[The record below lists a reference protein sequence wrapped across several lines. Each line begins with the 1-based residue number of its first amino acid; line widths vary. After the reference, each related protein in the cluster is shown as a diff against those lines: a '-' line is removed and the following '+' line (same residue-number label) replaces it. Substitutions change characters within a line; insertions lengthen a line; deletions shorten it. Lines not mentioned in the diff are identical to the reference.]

1 MRNLHYNL
9 IFRSEPEGGFTVFV
23 PALSGCITYGKTLA
37 EAKKMAKDAI
47 EGYIESLEKH
57 HEPIPSDD
65 TTFISSVQINKPHQ
79 TNSHRVLSRKKAPV
93 YA

>member
-1 MRNLHYNL
+1 MKNLHYNL
-9 IFRSEPEGGFTVFV
+9 IFRAEPEGGFTVLV

-37 EAKKMAKDAI
+37 DAKIMARDAI
-47 EGYIESLEKH
+47 EGYIESLKRH

-65 TTFISSVQINKPHQ
+65 TTFISSVQISEP
-79 TNSHRVLSRKKAPV
+79 SRITAHKKTLV